1 MATSTRKASLTPAEA
16 RALHFEA
23 LVIDT
28 QQPGATSGFLFTDR
42 MRASLHQYAKEG
54 MKRAEAT
61 ALMQAMAAW
70 EVQTSEDARRAYLDF
85 WRRSGVNVAS
95 GTYAG
100 PAPFDDAFERSVKAM
115 AEAHGILNA
124 LEGELFLVLKADDIE
139 TAHRSGRFGLILDFQ
154 DTTPFGSDLK
164 RIELFYN
171 LGLRVVQLT
180 YNLRNLA
187 GDGCTE
193 KHKSGLTYFGRE
205 IVERLN
211 EMNMVVDVSHC
222 SEQVGWDALDI
233 STAPIMVTHSAS
245 AAVCYH
251 DRGKS
256 DALARAIADKG
267 GFFGVAVIAGFLQES
282 TEATL
287 DDFADHVEHLVDVMG
302 IDHVGIGSDK
312 TGPGPGTESQIQYPK
327 SMGAVRPLRQQ
338 QGGRRLRGRRRAA
351 RLRLERLQEGA
362 PAERR
367 APRGRLRRLRRLA
380 EPDLEAGGA
389 RFRRDRASQA
399 ARPQLPARLPRHR
412 GIALGQVG
420 SRVPF

>member
-327 SMGAVRPLRQQ
+327 SMGPYGHSASSRADEGSEAA
-338 QGGRRLRGRRRAA
+338 GGQRGFDWSGFRKEHRLSDEHHVVDFDDFGDWPN
-351 RLRLERLQEGA
+351 LTLKL
-362 PAERR
+362 AERGFDETELRKLLGLNYLR
-367 APRGRLRRLRRLA
+367 A
-380 EPDLEAGGA
+380 
-389 RFRRDRASQA
+389 FRD
-399 ARPQLPARLPRHR
+399 
-412 GIALGQVG
+412 IVG
-420 SRVPF
+420 

>member
-124 LEGELFLVLKADDIE
+124 LEGERFLVLKADDIE
-139 TAHRSGRFGLILDFQ
+139 TAHRSGRFGLDFQ

-327 SMGAVRPLRQQ
+327 SMGPYGHSASSRADEGSEAA
-338 QGGRRLRGRRRAA
+338 GGQRGFDWSGFRKEHRLSDEHHVVDFDDFGDWPN
-351 RLRLERLQEGA
+351 LTLKL
-362 PAERR
+362 AERGFDETELRKLLGLNYLR
-367 APRGRLRRLRRLA
+367 A
-380 EPDLEAGGA
+380 
-389 RFRRDRASQA
+389 FRD
-399 ARPQLPARLPRHR
+399 
-412 GIALGQVG
+412 IVG
-420 SRVPF
+420 